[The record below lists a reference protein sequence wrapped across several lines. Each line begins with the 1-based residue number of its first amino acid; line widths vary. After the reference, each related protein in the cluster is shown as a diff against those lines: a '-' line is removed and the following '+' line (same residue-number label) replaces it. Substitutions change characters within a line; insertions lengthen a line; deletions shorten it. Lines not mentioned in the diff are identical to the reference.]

1 MQRECALLRAAG
13 HQVVTYFR
21 HNDEVDHGSLS
32 GKMATVPKAIW
43 ASDSYHELSAIL
55 CQEKPDLAH
64 FHNTFPLISPSAY
77 YACRRAHVPV
87 VQTLHNYRLFCPAGT
102 FFRDGG
108 ICEECLEHGLWRGV
122 EHGCYRDSRAGTA
135 AVALMLAA
143 HRAFG
148 TWMKAVSCF
157 VAVSE
162 FVREKFVA
170 GGFPPER
177 VLVKPNF
184 LDLDPAERSAL
195 GRYAIFVGRLSAEKG
210 LRTLIAAWTNLDN
223 CIPLIIVGDGPLRA
237 ELEREAMQRGLSNI
251 RFEGYLPEEKTLA
264 MMKGA
269 RFLVFPSEWY
279 ETFGMTIVEAFAC
292 GVPVICS
299 RLGAMQ
305 ELVADRRTGLF
316 FDPRDFVDLAAKL
329 DWAWT
334 HAQEVEAM
342 GRAARVEYEAKYS
355 AAENYRML
363 MKVYDFAL
371 AGPENFLLRKVSVA
385 SPASMTP

>member
-1 MQRECALLRAAG
+1 MQREGTLLQAAG
-13 HQVVTYFR
+13 HHVVTYFR
-21 HNDEVDHGSLS
+21 HNDEVDNGSLS

-43 ASDSYHELSAIL
+43 ASDSYRNLSAIL
-55 CQEKPDLAH
+55 RREKPDLAH

-102 FFRDGG
+102 FFRNRAV
-108 ICEECLEHGLWRGV
+108 CEECLEHSLWRGV
-122 EHGCYRDSRAGTA
+122 KHGCYRDSRAGTA

-143 HRAFG
+143 HRMFG

-157 VAVSE
+157 IAVSE
-162 FVREKFVA
+162 FVREKFIA
-170 GGFPPER
+170 GGFPADR
-177 VLVKPNF
+177 VFVKPNF
-184 LDLDPAERSAL
+184 VDPDPDERDTPGS
-195 GRYAIFVGRLSAEKG
+195 YAVFVGRLSAEKG
-210 LRTLIAAWTNLDN
+210 LRTLIAAWGDLDN

-237 ELEREAMQRGLSNI
+237 ELEQEAVQRGLSNI
-251 RFEGYLPEEKTLA
+251 RFEGYLPEKKTLA

-269 RFLVFPSEWY
+269 RFLIFPSEWY

-305 ELVADRRTGLF
+305 ELVTEGHTGLF
-316 FDPRDFVDLAAKL
+316 YRPGDFVDLAAKV

-334 HAQEVEAM
+334 HEQLVEAM
-342 GRAARVEYEAKYS
+342 GRAARAEYEAKYS

-363 MKVYDFAL
+363 MKAYDFAL
-371 AGPENFLLRKVSVA
+371 AGRENFLLRKFTVA
-385 SPASMTP
+385 SSASGTP

>member
-1 MQRECALLRAAG
+1 
-13 HQVVTYFR
+13 
-21 HNDEVDHGSLS
+21 
-32 GKMATVPKAIW
+32 
-43 ASDSYHELSAIL
+43 
-55 CQEKPDLAH
+55 
-64 FHNTFPLISPSAY
+64 
-77 YACRRAHVPV
+77 
-87 VQTLHNYRLFCPAGT
+87 
-102 FFRDGG
+102 
-108 ICEECLEHGLWRGV
+108 
-122 EHGCYRDSRAGTA
+122 
-135 AVALMLAA
+135 
-143 HRAFG
+143 
-148 TWMKAVSCF
+148 
-157 VAVSE
+157 
-162 FVREKFVA
+162 
-170 GGFPPER
+170 
-177 VLVKPNF
+177 
-184 LDLDPAERSAL
+184 
-195 GRYAIFVGRLSAEKG
+195 
-210 LRTLIAAWTNLDN
+210 
-223 CIPLIIVGDGPLRA
+223 
-237 ELEREAMQRGLSNI
+237 MQRGLSNI